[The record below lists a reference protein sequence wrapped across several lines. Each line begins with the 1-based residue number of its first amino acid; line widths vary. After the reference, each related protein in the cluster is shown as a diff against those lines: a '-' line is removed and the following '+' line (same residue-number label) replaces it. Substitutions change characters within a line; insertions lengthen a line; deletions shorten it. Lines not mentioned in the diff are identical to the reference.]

1 MPVCLA
7 SIILYIDPIYS
18 VLLSPELKLATLVV
32 LFVNTAILPLG
43 LLVFLVKKGVI
54 AHYNVPDAKER
65 RFPLFVSI
73 LLYLVTIYF
82 FRKPEIP
89 TVLESMLLSVLV
101 GLIAAMIINHFWKIS
116 LHLMGIGGVL
126 GGLIALSVVN
136 HFFLPG
142 LCSFFILLAGLI
154 AAARLRLNIHTPEQ
168 LIGGFS
174 MGFVLSYTFIAQG
187 FVLAF

>member
-7 SIILYIDPIYS
+7 SIILFLDPIYS
-18 VLLSPELKLATLVV
+18 ALLTTQLKLATLVI

-43 LLVFLVKKGVI
+43 LLVFLVKRGVI

-82 FRKPEIP
+82 LRKPFIP
-89 TVLESMLLSVLV
+89 AVLESMLLSVLV
-101 GLIAAMIINHFWKIS
+101 GLIVAMLINNFWKIS
-116 LHLMGIGGVL
+116 LHLMGVGGVL
-126 GGLIALSVVN
+126 GGIIALSVLN
-136 HFFLPG
+136 MYFLPG
-142 LCSFFILLAGLI
+142 LCSLFILLAGLI
-154 AAARLRLNIHTPEQ
+154 AAARLKLGIHTPEQ

-174 MGFVLSYTFIAQG
+174 MGFVFSYTFIAQG
-187 FVLAF
+187 FVLPF